1 MEGDPVG
8 PTRRTRRI
16 GWRADEG
23 SFSSHGPRAP
33 RAPLL
38 SFSSSSPPPRLPP
51 VENVTPAVLRFLL
64 PCRRFEKDCGD
75 RTRWGSVAIPSSG
88 SRWAAA
94 TTRKAAARTSSASLR
109 GSAAIISM
117 ARREMDDMMTKKNQ
131 QQQPTAPPPPEAV
144 PQILNPGLSMKR
156 SLQRFLQKR
165 KARISDVSPYTQ
177 TRKLFFPIES
187 QQA

>member
-1 MEGDPVG
+1 MGLGCDPELRLSLG
-8 PTRRTRRI
+8 GR
-16 GWRADEG
+16 DDEEG
-23 SFSSHGPRAP
+23 SSSNEQCKSARLSRCVVLCLRHGELEARVDDSWRLWLTSVFSG
-33 RAPLL
+33 L
-38 SFSSSSPPPRLPP
+38 
-51 VENVTPAVLRFLL
+51 T
-64 PCRRFEKDCGD
+64 
-75 RTRWGSVAIPSSG
+75 
-88 SRWAAA
+88 
-94 TTRKAAARTSSASLR
+94 
-109 GSAAIISM
+109 IISM